1 MLIGAHVSCSGGLER
16 GIDRAREIGAEAIQ
30 IFSAAPQTWRPS
42 NHSDESVARFR
53 ENAAES
59 AIDDVFIHA
68 IYLINLGTEAP
79 EQLGRSIGALKLA
92 LKTSSRIGARGV
104 IFHVGSHK
112 GVGFT
117 EVLPQVLTAVD
128 DVLSNTPEDSW
139 LILENSAGM
148 GGSIGSDFAEL
159 GAIINESGNERLKV
173 CLDTCHTLAAGYEI
187 RTKSGLDETWN
198 ASTVRSGSLDLL
210 RCTRTIPRSTLEAAL
225 IGTRTSGR
233 ALSARKAS
241 RPSLVTRPSPTC
253 RCCSRFPASKR
264 MAPISRT
271 SISSVIFGAELG
283 CRSQS
288 DRYFQPEAP
297 SSVLIASV
305 SAPMTS

>member
-1 MLIGAHVSCSGGLER
+1 MLIGAHVSCSGGLEK

-187 RTKSGLDETWN
+187 RTKSGLDETMERFDREVGVARLVAVHAN
-198 ASTVRSGSLDLL
+198 DSKVDLGGGVDRHENIGQGFIGEEGFETLFSHEAFANVPMLLEVPGFEKNGPDQQNVDIL
-210 RCTRTIPRSTLEAAL
+210 RDIRRRVGLPEPERPI
-225 IGTRTSGR
+225 
-233 ALSARKAS
+233 LSA
-241 RPSLVTRPSPTC
+241 
-253 RCCSRFPASKR
+253 
-264 MAPISRT
+264 
-271 SISSVIFGAELG
+271 
-283 CRSQS
+283 
-288 DRYFQPEAP
+288 
-297 SSVLIASV
+297 
-305 SAPMTS
+305 